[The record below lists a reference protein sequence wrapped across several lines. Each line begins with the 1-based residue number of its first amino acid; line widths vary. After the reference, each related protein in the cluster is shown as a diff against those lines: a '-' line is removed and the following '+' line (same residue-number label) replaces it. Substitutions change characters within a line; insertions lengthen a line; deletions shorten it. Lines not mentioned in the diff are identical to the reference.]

1 MTLATQELQD
11 SLVSPVPL
19 ESKGRRARRGS
30 PTYYRQTLP
39 AVTGE
44 NLGIQ
49 DSVVFQD
56 LQVYWVFKDLLVQE
70 ESEED
75 QDHQGPQDHKD
86 HKATGALASM
96 EKKAN
101 RDPQVHQVHPG
112 FLQEN

>member
-1 MTLATQELQD
+1 MTLETQELLD
-11 SLVSPVPL
+11 SLVSLVPL
-19 ESKGRRARRGS
+19 ESKDQRARRGS
-30 PTYYRQTLP
+30 HIYYHQTLP
-39 AVTGE
+39 ADTRE

-70 ESEED
+70 DNEED

-101 RDPQVHQVHPG
+101 RDHQVHQVHPG
-112 FLQEN
+112 FLQKN